1 MDYELRQFYKELNEL
16 GGETGDQTK
25 PPAST
30 DLDVK
35 QCIGPY
41 PNDIPATPPSNQ
53 HHGQVP
59 TSQPFPSTLPNLGTC
74 HAREEPRPQL
84 ERPPLPLNIPFS
96 RDSQAPYH
104 PNNLS
109 FESHAAPPSRFEGC
123 HPSTFIVPHGPPPP
137 RFNYPMSFP
146 SNILPPQQS
155 DNFSYSTRPELPPW
169 HGSAAPPQS
178 RFPPPMIPK
187 PFSQGTGE
195 RTWQDLRHGDLSR
208 QEDGQF
214 GERTLPHAGN
224 VPYEQYPCRSRDQ
237 SKRKMVL
244 LRGVPGSGKSTL
256 ARTLLR
262 ESPDGVVLSTDD
274 YFWQENVYAYDVTLL
289 GDAHNWNQDRARRA
303 LDDSRPL
310 VVIDNTNIKAWEM
323 KPYVQMAVDRGYGV
337 EFLEPDTWWKQ
348 DSHEL
353 EKRNT
358 HRVPRETISKMLQR
372 YDHDMTVNVVMNS
385 VEPRLV
391 RPNRPPPEAQPRTHK
406 LKKKLHKKRNRK
418 NGRNTTTPFKPETEN
433 LVTHR
438 QCFLS
443 SSLYSM
449 PPTSRESKYI
459 KSLGPFFIWPQVY
472 SKGLHA
478 IDQDHSSIRDFIK
491 TSLDLYCSLIKL
503 FAVQT
508 LHIYDMKCFKL
519 QNDSSPK
526 NRLTF
531 RVSENQDGK
540 SKQKYI
546 KYERFEDHCRE
557 TELNQKEC
565 VQIKDHS
572 KIHVETKQTVTG
584 RPRKIC
590 KLAPTFQHPRISL
603 ATEMPTWK
611 NHCGDGAPSLFTE
624 TNPTLAKWNPL
635 EDNVRRNLV
644 TDEECKDDLT
654 RRDASCRSKD
664 PSVCKLGFHVDDP
677 YPRTSECS
685 DGHENSVVTRS
696 YSGFPVVEQPCVRLC
711 LPEQF
716 AKELVELYGCPGVEL
731 AKKTPQGLII
741 KTIKQYMV

>member
-1 MDYELRQFYKELNEL
+1 MWPPLRGLPLDASPEMPHAEKNLSYHVHDSAIEPCLKKSRPDYSSSSWVRRDTDLYKEHEAKSQKWACSTISEERSHLSNRSGSEGRGGGINVKYDSESYHLGQGDANERDRNKTNQHSFVLSKREKCENNSDLSFSGTSTSFIGPLYQPSAQEKPLAKVTNNLNAKPPPFKIATVALGKLASQSKGQDGMDYELRQFYKELNEL
-16 GGETGDQTK
+16 GGEAGDQTK

-155 DNFSYSTRPELPPW
+155 DNFSYSTRQELPPW

-178 RFPPPMIPK
+178 RFAPPMIPE

-195 RTWQDLRHGDLSR
+195 RTWQDLRYGDLSR

-372 YDHDMTVNVVMNS
+372 YDHDMTVHVVMNS

-391 RPNRPPPEAQPRTHK
+391 RPNRPPPEAQPRWGASVDSSH
-406 LKKKLHKKRNRK
+406 N
-418 NGRNTTTPFKPETEN
+418 
-433 LVTHR
+433 
-438 QCFLS
+438 S
-443 SSLYSM
+443 SSFH
-449 PPTSRESKYI
+449 SR
-459 KSLGPFFIWPQVY
+459 
-472 SKGLHA
+472 
-478 IDQDHSSIRDFIK
+478 
-491 TSLDLYCSLIKL
+491 
-503 FAVQT
+503 
-508 LHIYDMKCFKL
+508 
-519 QNDSSPK
+519 
-526 NRLTF
+526 
-531 RVSENQDGK
+531 
-540 SKQKYI
+540 
-546 KYERFEDHCRE
+546 
-557 TELNQKEC
+557 
-565 VQIKDHS
+565 
-572 KIHVETKQTVTG
+572 
-584 RPRKIC
+584 
-590 KLAPTFQHPRISL
+590 
-603 ATEMPTWK
+603 
-611 NHCGDGAPSLFTE
+611 
-624 TNPTLAKWNPL
+624 
-635 EDNVRRNLV
+635 
-644 TDEECKDDLT
+644 
-654 RRDASCRSKD
+654 
-664 PSVCKLGFHVDDP
+664 
-677 YPRTSECS
+677 
-685 DGHENSVVTRS
+685 
-696 YSGFPVVEQPCVRLC
+696 
-711 LPEQF
+711 
-716 AKELVELYGCPGVEL
+716 
-731 AKKTPQGLII
+731 
-741 KTIKQYMV
+741 